1 MAAHPMAK
9 TKLVELPSC
18 EVILNP
24 KTKTVTIKKLEMQ
37 DPEFYDAISDKKED
51 MRAEFITKALKIG
64 SIALQDIA
72 VVEKTDYIKR
82 EFQKLC
88 DELDKVLLQQLGE
101 EGMHG
106 ELDSIFS
113 ENGRLQ
119 QCLDK
124 IFGNDGKLVRDI
136 LDMNNKKSPI
146 GQLRETI
153 ESYFVGK
160 GSQVYDMLDPHAKDS
175 PLCCLRE
182 ELMKEL
188 GDIQT
193 MITEQATKKEIIETT
208 PKKGFVFEEILEHFL
223 SGISKPFGDHIEN
236 VSTERG
242 KLGEKKGDFV
252 IVINDPITEGK
263 PPKIVIEAK
272 TGTNLTLTQK
282 GLLGDLDG
290 AIQNREAS
298 YAIGVTES
306 VFSDVVGCYREVEK
320 DKIVCAFEGNGLP
333 LEVAYKVA
341 RARILLSMHRDSK
354 KEIDTASICGLIDKI
369 GNDLN
374 AVQGIKAKLTSITN
388 TSGKIADDIE
398 NLQDNIRRSLV
409 EMQALIRKTPS

>member
-1 MAAHPMAK
+1 MVAYPMAK
-9 TKLVELPSC
+9 ARLEEQGHC
-18 EVILNP
+18 EVILSP
-24 KTKTVTIKKLEMQ
+24 KTRTVTIRRLEIQ
-37 DPEFYDAISDKKED
+37 DQEFYDVISNQKES

-82 EFQKLC
+82 EFQRLC
-88 DELDKVLLQQLGE
+88 DELDKVLMQQLGE

-113 ENGRLQ
+113 ENGTLH
-119 QCLDK
+119 QCLDRV
-124 IFGNDGKLVRDI
+124 FGNDGKLVRDI

-160 GSQVYDMLDPHAKDS
+160 ESQVYGMLDPHAKDS

-188 GDIQT
+188 NQIQT
-193 MITEQATKKEIIETT
+193 MITEQVARKGIIDIT
-208 PKKGFVFEEILEHFL
+208 PKKGFVFEETLEYFL
-223 SGISKPFGDHIEN
+223 LEISKSFGDSVEN
-236 VSTERG
+236 VSTEKG

-252 IVINDPITEGK
+252 IVVNDPMTEGK
-263 PPKIVIEAK
+263 PPKIVVEAK
-272 TGTNLTLTQK
+272 TGTNLSLTQK
-282 GLLGDLDG
+282 GLMGDLDG

-298 YAIGVTES
+298 FAIGVAES
-306 VFSDVVGCYREVEK
+306 VFSDTVGCYREFGK
-320 DKIVCAFEGNGLP
+320 DKIVCAFGDDGLP

-341 RARILLSMHRDSK
+341 RARILLSLHRESK
-354 KEIDTASICGLIDKI
+354 KEIDTASICGIIDRI

-374 AVQGIKAKLTSITN
+374 AVQGIKAKLTSIAT
-388 TSGKIADDIE
+388 TSDKIKEDIE
-398 NLQDNIRRSLV
+398 KLQDNIRRSLS
-409 EMQALIRKTPS
+409 EMQTLIRIAPT

>member
-1 MAAHPMAK
+1 MAK
-9 TKLVELPSC
+9 VKLEEQALC
-18 EVILNP
+18 EVILSP
-24 KTKTVTIKKLEMQ
+24 KTKTVTINKLEMH
-37 DPEFYDAISDKKED
+37 DPEFYDVISDKKED
-51 MRAEFITKALKIG
+51 MRSGFIKKALKIG
-64 SIALQDIA
+64 TIALQDIA

-113 ENGRLQ
+113 ENGKLQ
-119 QCLDK
+119 QYLDR

-160 GSQVYDMLDPHAKDS
+160 GSEVYGMLDPHAKDS

-188 GDIQT
+188 DAIQK
-193 MITEQATKKEIIETT
+193 MITEQVAKKEIIEKT
-208 PKKGFVFEEILEHFL
+208 PRKGFVFEETLEYFL
-223 SGISKPFGDHIEN
+223 LCISKPFGDHVEN
-236 VSTERG
+236 VSTEKG

-252 IVINDPITEGK
+252 IVINDPVAEGK

-272 TGTNLTLTQK
+272 TGANLAMTQK

-298 YAIGVTES
+298 FAIGVTES
-306 VFSDVVGCYREVEK
+306 VFSEAVGCYREVEK
-320 DKIVCAFEGNGLP
+320 DKIVCAFQDDGLP

-341 RARILLSMHRDSK
+341 RARILLSLHRESRKD
-354 KEIDTASICGLIDKI
+354 IDTASICGLIDKI
-369 GNDLN
+369 SNDLN
-374 AVQGIKAKLTSITN
+374 SVQGIKAKLTSITN
-388 TSGKIADDIE
+388 TSDKIEDDIE
-398 NLQDNIRRSLV
+398 NLQDNIRRSLL
-409 EMQALIRKTPS
+409 EMQALIRNPPR

>member
-1 MAAHPMAK
+1 MAK
-9 TKLVELPSC
+9 AKLEEQAHC
-18 EVILNP
+18 EVFLSP
-24 KTKTVTIKKLEMQ
+24 KTKTVTIKRLEMQ
-37 DPEFYDAISDKKED
+37 DPEFYDIISDKKEN
-51 MRAEFITKALKIG
+51 MRTEFITKALKIG

-88 DELDKVLLQQLGE
+88 DELDRVLLQQLGE

-106 ELDSIFS
+106 ELDSIFA
-113 ENGRLQ
+113 EDGKLQ

-124 IFGNDGKLVRDI
+124 VFGNNGTLVRDI
-136 LDMNNKKSPI
+136 LDMNNKASPI

-160 GSQVYDMLDPHAKDS
+160 GSQVYGMLDPHAKDS
-175 PLCCLRE
+175 PICCLRD

-188 GDIQT
+188 GEIQT
-193 MITEQATKKEIIETT
+193 KITEQIAKKEIIEKT
-208 PKKGFVFEEILEHFL
+208 PKKGFIFEATLEDFL
-223 SGISKPFGDHIEN
+223 SSISKPFGDYVEN
-236 VSTERG
+236 VSTEKG

-263 PPKIVIEAK
+263 PPRIVVEAK
-272 TGTNLTLTQK
+272 TGTNLALTQK

-298 YAIGVTES
+298 FAIAVTES
-306 VFSDVVGCYREVEK
+306 VFSDAVGCYREIEK
-320 DKIVCAFEGNGLP
+320 DKIICALGDNGLP

-341 RARILLSMHRDSK
+341 RTRILLNLHRESK
-354 KEIDTASICGLIDKI
+354 KEIDTGSICGIIDKI

-388 TSGKIADDIE
+388 TSGKIEEDVE
-398 NLQDNIRRSLV
+398 SLEGNIRRSLL
-409 EMQALIRKTPS
+409 EMQSIIRSART